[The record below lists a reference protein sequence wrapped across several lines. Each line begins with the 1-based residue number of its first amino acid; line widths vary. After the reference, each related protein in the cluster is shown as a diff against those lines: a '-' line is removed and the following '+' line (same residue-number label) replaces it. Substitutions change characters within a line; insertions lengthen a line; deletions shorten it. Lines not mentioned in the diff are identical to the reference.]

1 MTGETNLWLFFFST
15 SHVKRAWDHSGR
27 KKNTFLWQAGRQ
39 WRGRGGGKCASA
51 TFSFPNQLLG
61 SLCLPNFF
69 LPFYLVFCLF
79 PHFRAW
85 SYAVKKVYSLDKRF
99 IKIKCPCNELFC
111 TLEETSIS
119 TQVPTSLWMLISPQ
133 LASEHSGIDFKVSK
147 KGNR

>member
-27 KKNTFLWQAGRQ
+27 KKNNTFLWQAGRQ
-39 WRGRGGGKCASA
+39 WRGRGGKCASA

-85 SYAVKKVYSLDKRF
+85 SYTVKKVYSLDKRF

>member
-27 KKNTFLWQAGRQ
+27 KKKQHIFVTSRSAVEGA
-39 WRGRGGGKCASA
+39 GGGKCASA

-119 TQVPTSLWMLISPQ
+119 TQVPTSL
-133 LASEHSGIDFKVSK
+133 
-147 KGNR
+147 

>member
-1 MTGETNLWLFFFST
+1 MRLTCGCFFFPRHMLKEPGT
-15 SHVKRAWDHSGR
+15 TVGE

-39 WRGRGGGKCASA
+39 WRGRGGKCASA

-85 SYAVKKVYSLDKRF
+85 SYTVKKVYSLDKRF